1 MLKLRERHKGRR
13 CFQTAMPADGLIA
26 AHSVKWRRTAR
37 PTIAGSS
44 SHTTRSHAPEKGL
57 SRSYPERTRPGF
69 PDPRQAAD
77 RYIWIAK
84 ACGLRSRSQSTNIFD
99 RALCRLNSSIA
110 PRPQRVKL
118 RGTQWEH
125 ISSAWLPNPDMARCS
140 RHVSKVPIP
149 DPCMATN
156 RVQFDSPRRGG
167 RVIIHSGNPAFRRPS
182 ISSFD
187 FDCRP
192 EQSTQILL

>member
-57 SRSYPERTRPGF
+57 SRSYPSKLAGI

-99 RALCRLNSSIA
+99 RALCKLNSSIA

-118 RGTQWEH
+118 RGTQWGAYIFRLAPEPGH
-125 ISSAWLPNPDMARCS
+125 GSMQWASLKGANSRPMHGNKSRPIQFTSLGRASYNSFGQPGLPKTLNQQLR
-140 RHVSKVPIP
+140 
-149 DPCMATN
+149 
-156 RVQFDSPRRGG
+156 F
-167 RVIIHSGNPAFRRPS
+167 
-182 ISSFD
+182 
-187 FDCRP
+187 
-192 EQSTQILL
+192 